1 MNPREKLIRRMQGG
15 VLQARDLRRQGD
27 LKGARDILE
36 QVAADAKR
44 AGVRSSEVSHGLAV
58 ICDESG
64 DLVAAHRYLQDALEA
79 DPLAA
84 EVVEFREVLAA
95 HVRQA
100 LASPDRDDDDPAVP
114 ELYRLLVRDERIM
127 VDPHL
132 GMVRWLEDA
141 GRTEEAVALANAIAR
156 LFPDSLGAWRLL
168 VRVATSAGDR
178 ALVREAKS
186 RAAKVQAARTRE
198 PALPLPTQ
206 SKARA

>member
-36 QVAADAKR
+36 QVAADARR
-44 AGVRSSEVSHGLAV
+44 ASVRSSELSNGLAV
-58 ICDESG
+58 ICDETG
-64 DLVAAHRYLQDALEA
+64 DLVAAHRYLQEALEA

-95 HVRQA
+95 HIRQA

-114 ELYRLLVRDERIM
+114 EIYRLLVRDERIT
-127 VDPHL
+127 VEPHL
-132 GMVRWLEDA
+132 GMVRWLEAA
-141 GRTEEAVALANAIAR
+141 GRVEEAVALANATAR
-156 LFPDSLGAWRLL
+156 LFPDSVGAWRHL

-178 ALVREAKS
+178 ALAREAKS
-186 RAAKVQAARTRE
+186 RAAKAQATRARE
-198 PALPLPTQ
+198 SALPLPTQ
-206 SKARA
+206 SKAKA